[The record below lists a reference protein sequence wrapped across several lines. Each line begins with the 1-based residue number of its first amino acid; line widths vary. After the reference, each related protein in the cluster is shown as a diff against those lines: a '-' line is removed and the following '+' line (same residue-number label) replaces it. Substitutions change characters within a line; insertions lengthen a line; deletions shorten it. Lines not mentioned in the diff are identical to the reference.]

1 MLCSKPNRLFP
12 EKQIRI
18 GRDHRAILKLLR
30 FERMMLWNHY
40 FHENQHI
47 KNLQVRGLKSS
58 FAWNFNLCFRFGEFG
73 DEKWKSTR
81 RKCLHLLDVVVMVRS
96 TFPLSL
102 ILDSGGTFRWF
113 LGLNKLGNFSSK
125 NQNFWKLSNYVLCL
139 PWMKKLFSQSFNS

>member
-1 MLCSKPNRLFP
+1 MLCSKPNWLFP
-12 EKQIRI
+12 EKKIRI

-58 FAWNFNLCFRFGEFG
+58 FARNFNLCFRFDEVG

-81 RKCLHLLDVVVMVRS
+81 RKSLHLLDVVVMVRS

-102 ILDSGGTFRWF
+102 IFDCGGPFRWF
-113 LGLNKLGNFSSK
+113 WGLEILGIFFQIIKTF
-125 NQNFWKLSNYVLCL
+125 QNSAMIFFVFLEWKKYFLKV
-139 PWMKKLFSQSFNS
+139 